1 MSTYVNPR
9 PQPVRLLLSDGSER
23 TVGAWGLA
31 FLPDSVRLVRAEFEQ
46 PQPQGAP
53 ISALKPRSGQKKA
66 A

>member
-9 PQPVRLLLSDGSER
+9 PQPVRLVLSDGSER

-31 FLPDSVRLVRAEFEQ
+31 FLPDSLQLVRAEFDQSPERQ
-46 PQPQGAP
+46 PVRP
-53 ISALKPRSGQKKA
+53 LKRRRSESSKA